1 MIPVQVEATGRD
13 GIDIPDHEV
22 ITRRKQFRMKRN
34 RAEDKRQKKEENS
47 KKKAAKAHE
56 PPKKRGRKAVEKAE
70 PWKEKGRRNDRKNKK
85 QPKIP
90 ASSSKGPDCHS
101 RKMKRYRKLAQ
112 TLKESNDAVAPV
124 MSSKL
129 AKMHSQTS
137 SKDTKASRKD
147 MEQQHVLD
155 SRVEDSKD
163 PKNEEISQTKIKGEG
178 KKTAAKSKAKQQQKP
193 MHQHDTPPAS
203 AKEKTKRTTTA
214 KAKATPKAKS
224 STKPS
229 KPDVEDEKKGSRK
242 RKNKQCAEKNKH
254 AEKPKRTR
262 APRKIDPSCVNQE
275 MKNQVIQTLKE
286 CKSTNCTH
294 PSVKMIRK
302 PHVDIEPYRT
312 RNACGIKVAR
322 SFFSSDKAKGSGK
335 AHVTYFSGQ
344 TPCFYSNF
352 KLAELWVS
360 RLQAC
365 SWMIDVYQII
375 LVWFYILISRCCF
388 LSLCQFKSNT
398 NEYIERSEQIIYRL
412 YMHDTD

>member
-47 KKKAAKAHE
+47 KKKAAKAQE

-90 ASSSKGPDCHS
+90 ASSSKGPDCPSH
-101 RKMKRYRKLAQ
+101 KMKRYRKFAQ

-124 MSSKL
+124 MKSKL
-129 AKMHSQTS
+129 AKKHSQTS

-193 MHQHDTPPAS
+193 MHEHDTPPAS
-203 AKEKTKRTTTA
+203 AKEKQSAPPGQRPRQPPRLSLALSPASQVLKMRRRDRGRGKTSNVQRKTSMQRSQSELGHPERSTRRVWTRRWRTKW
-214 KAKATPKAKS
+214 
-224 STKPS
+224 S
-229 KPDVEDEKKGSRK
+229 KPWRS
-242 RKNKQCAEKNKH
+242 A
-254 AEKPKRTR
+254 R
-262 APRKIDPSCVNQE
+262 APIALIRRCKWSGNPMLTLSLTGPEMLVASRLPVHSSPVTRPKVLGRLMSPISPDRPLVSIATSSWPSCGF
-275 MKNQVIQTLKE
+275 LD
-286 CKSTNCTH
+286 C
-294 PSVKMIRK
+294 
-302 PHVDIEPYRT
+302 
-312 RNACGIKVAR
+312 
-322 SFFSSDKAKGSGK
+322 
-335 AHVTYFSGQ
+335 
-344 TPCFYSNF
+344 
-352 KLAELWVS
+352 KLAHGWSMYIKLSWCGSIYWYPDAVSWVYVS
-360 RLQAC
+360 
-365 SWMIDVYQII
+365 SNQIQM
-375 LVWFYILISRCCF
+375 S
-388 LSLCQFKSNT
+388 
-398 NEYIERSEQIIYRL
+398 IERSEQII
-412 YMHDTD
+412 